1 MKARGGRRR
10 LAWHAVA
17 FGLALLGPAAR
28 ASDSSRVLVEGSHD
42 DPVMRRVVAELR
54 SSGLVVVEV
63 EGSASDA
70 PAAADRAV
78 VGALVGI
85 GPGSGIRVW
94 RVNPSGARVG
104 EPEVLGAHP
113 GDDAAVAAVRAA
125 EIVRA
130 RLLPA
135 DLPSPAPPALPAAGP
150 PDVDAV
156 RSAPAPAKRS
166 RFGLGAGGLALFSP
180 GGVPPALNLA
190 LMVRWLPSGP
200 LVFRGLV
207 AMPAALPTLSSAEG
221 QASVSEWLLGGAVE
235 WSLLAADSPWDATLG
250 LGAAAAHIQTH
261 GEAVAPFV
269 SAGGDG
275 WTSLPFVFA
284 SANRSLGVPYVRAGV
299 QLLVG
304 TTAPTVAIGFAGRQV
319 AKWGG
324 VLVGSALG
332 LEVEA
337 Y

>member
-1 MKARGGRRR
+1 MKARGRLRR
-10 LAWHAVA
+10 LAWSVA
-17 FGLALLGPAAR
+17 FGLPLLGPAAQ

-42 DPVMRRVVAELR
+42 DPVVRRVVAELR

-63 EGSASDA
+63 EASASDA

-78 VGALVGI
+78 VGALI
-85 GPGSGIRVW
+85 GVEPDSGIRVW
-94 RVNPSGARVG
+94 RVDPSGGRVG
-104 EPEVLGAHP
+104 EPEVLGGHP

-135 DLPSPAPPALPAAGP
+135 DLPSPAPPALPAAAP
-150 PDVDAV
+150 PDVDAEWP
-156 RSAPAPAKRS
+156 APAPTKRM

-190 LMVRWLPSGP
+190 LMVRWLPAGR
-200 LVFRGLV
+200 LVVRGLV
-207 AMPAALPTLSSAEG
+207 AVPAAQPTLSSAEG
-221 QASVSEWLLGGAVE
+221 QASVSEWLVGGAVE
-235 WSLLAADSPWDATLG
+235 WSLLAADSLWDATIG
-250 LGAAAAHIQTH
+250 LGAAAAHIQTR

-275 WTSLPFVFA
+275 WTSLPFVDA
-284 SANRSLGVPYVRAGV
+284 SVNRSLGTPNVRAGV

-304 TTAPTVAIGFAGRQV
+304 TAGATVAIGFAGRQV
-319 AKWGG
+319 ATWGG